1 MSGIQLRRPVAKSGH
16 GRSFSEG
23 SRKVDEPIDGLM
35 QEFKQLKDASTGKTQ
50 CKPSEEEE
58 IRALKIRACD
68 LALQLS
74 GEMPQ
79 QQLEVLRGVV
89 ANLERHVAG
98 QSQHQDESREYDQQ
112 VSQLNLEGLTVEDD
126 ASSIASD
133 PTIAS
138 LVEADRI
145 LWIKHKVWDTYM
157 EYEGTAPR
165 YFPDCG
171 PFEVKIPAAYKE
183 NLFLD
188 AALEEY
194 VPKFL
199 DLGTEINVKGPEE
212 GPDGPFYKL
221 SVWLT
226 MTPEREDFKM
236 THAASVIEVWMKLLR
251 YYLRICVAAGETDEV
266 HWYFEDCMEDKVRA
280 SAQTFGALREQLIWH
295 ARLRAAA
302 VEVANSAPR

>member
-35 QEFKQLKDASTGKTQ
+35 QEFRQLKDASTGKTQ
-50 CKPSEEEE
+50 CKPSEKEE

-98 QSQHQDESREYDQQ
+98 QSQHQDKSREYDQQ

-126 ASSIASD
+126 ASSMASD

-171 PFEVKIPAAYKE
+171 PFEVKILPR
-183 NLFLD
+183 
-188 AALEEY
+188 
-194 VPKFL
+194 
-199 DLGTEINVKGPEE
+199 T
-212 GPDGPFYKL
+212 
-221 SVWLT
+221 
-226 MTPEREDFKM
+226 R
-236 THAASVIEVWMKLLR
+236 
-251 YYLRICVAAGETDEV
+251 RICSLTPPWRKMCPSSLIWARKSTSEARR
-266 HWYFEDCMEDKVRA
+266 KVRMDPF
-280 SAQTFGALREQLIWH
+280 T
-295 ARLRAAA
+295 
-302 VEVANSAPR
+302 NSRYGSR